1 MGVIDMFNDFV
12 KLIESESLPVEA
24 VAIADGDAII
34 AERHFV
40 PDQDRNIY
48 SHTKSYVSTAIGIA
62 IEDGLLSLDS
72 RLVDSFPEYVPS
84 DAQLLVDSFPEYVPS
99 DAQLLVD
106 SFPEYVP
113 SDAQLELGQ
122 ITLRHLLTMSSGFNH
137 AYLMNPDRRSGVG
150 APDYLRYMFSRRVEV
165 EPGSTFCYSSADSDL
180 AGRML
185 EQAAGMRL
193 GEYLY
198 GTIFSKLDQGWPVWE
213 CDPQGHPIA
222 GGGIYMS
229 LANML
234 KLGQVYLNDGTW
246 HGTRIVSESWVKQAS
261 GKQIDTPY
269 SNIWTCG
276 YGYQFWM
283 SPYEGAYRADGAY
296 GQITTVLPKQGLVV
310 AIQCPESGDFDN
322 IVRPALHEH
331 LLLPLTA

>member
-1 MGVIDMFNDFV
+1 MGIIDMFNDFV

-84 DAQLLVDSFPEYVPS
+84 DAQL
-99 DAQLLVD
+99 
-106 SFPEYVP
+106 
-113 SDAQLELGQ
+113 EL
-122 ITLRHLLTMSSGFNH
+122 
-137 AYLMNPDRRSGVG
+137 
-150 APDYLRYMFSRRVEV
+150 
-165 EPGSTFCYSSADSDL
+165 
-180 AGRML
+180 
-185 EQAAGMRL
+185 
-193 GEYLY
+193 
-198 GTIFSKLDQGWPVWE
+198 
-213 CDPQGHPIA
+213 
-222 GGGIYMS
+222 
-229 LANML
+229 
-234 KLGQVYLNDGTW
+234 
-246 HGTRIVSESWVKQAS
+246 
-261 GKQIDTPY
+261 
-269 SNIWTCG
+269 
-276 YGYQFWM
+276 
-283 SPYEGAYRADGAY
+283 

-322 IVRPALHEH
+322 IVRPALHEY

>member
-1 MGVIDMFNDFV
+1 MGSIDMFNDFV

-84 DAQLLVDSFPEYVPS
+84 DAQL
-99 DAQLLVD
+99 
-106 SFPEYVP
+106 
-113 SDAQLELGQ
+113 EL
-122 ITLRHLLTMSSGFNH
+122 
-137 AYLMNPDRRSGVG
+137 
-150 APDYLRYMFSRRVEV
+150 
-165 EPGSTFCYSSADSDL
+165 
-180 AGRML
+180 
-185 EQAAGMRL
+185 
-193 GEYLY
+193 
-198 GTIFSKLDQGWPVWE
+198 
-213 CDPQGHPIA
+213 
-222 GGGIYMS
+222 
-229 LANML
+229 
-234 KLGQVYLNDGTW
+234 
-246 HGTRIVSESWVKQAS
+246 
-261 GKQIDTPY
+261 
-269 SNIWTCG
+269 
-276 YGYQFWM
+276 
-283 SPYEGAYRADGAY
+283 

>member
-1 MGVIDMFNDFV
+1 MGAIDMFNDFV

-84 DAQLLVDSFPEYVPS
+84 DTQPE
-99 DAQLLVD
+99 L
-106 SFPEYVP
+106 
-113 SDAQLELGQ
+113 
-122 ITLRHLLTMSSGFNH
+122 
-137 AYLMNPDRRSGVG
+137 
-150 APDYLRYMFSRRVEV
+150 
-165 EPGSTFCYSSADSDL
+165 
-180 AGRML
+180 
-185 EQAAGMRL
+185 
-193 GEYLY
+193 
-198 GTIFSKLDQGWPVWE
+198 
-213 CDPQGHPIA
+213 
-222 GGGIYMS
+222 
-229 LANML
+229 
-234 KLGQVYLNDGTW
+234 
-246 HGTRIVSESWVKQAS
+246 
-261 GKQIDTPY
+261 
-269 SNIWTCG
+269 
-276 YGYQFWM
+276 
-283 SPYEGAYRADGAY
+283 

>member
-1 MGVIDMFNDFV
+1 MGAIDMFNDFV

-62 IEDGLLSLDS
+62 IEDGLLSLNS

-84 DAQLLVDSFPEYVPS
+84 DTQPE
-99 DAQLLVD
+99 L
-106 SFPEYVP
+106 
-113 SDAQLELGQ
+113 
-122 ITLRHLLTMSSGFNH
+122 
-137 AYLMNPDRRSGVG
+137 
-150 APDYLRYMFSRRVEV
+150 
-165 EPGSTFCYSSADSDL
+165 
-180 AGRML
+180 
-185 EQAAGMRL
+185 
-193 GEYLY
+193 
-198 GTIFSKLDQGWPVWE
+198 
-213 CDPQGHPIA
+213 
-222 GGGIYMS
+222 
-229 LANML
+229 
-234 KLGQVYLNDGTW
+234 
-246 HGTRIVSESWVKQAS
+246 
-261 GKQIDTPY
+261 
-269 SNIWTCG
+269 
-276 YGYQFWM
+276 
-283 SPYEGAYRADGAY
+283 

>member
-1 MGVIDMFNDFV
+1 MGAIDMFNDFV

-84 DAQLLVDSFPEYVPS
+84 DAQPE
-99 DAQLLVD
+99 L
-106 SFPEYVP
+106 
-113 SDAQLELGQ
+113 
-122 ITLRHLLTMSSGFNH
+122 
-137 AYLMNPDRRSGVG
+137 
-150 APDYLRYMFSRRVEV
+150 
-165 EPGSTFCYSSADSDL
+165 
-180 AGRML
+180 
-185 EQAAGMRL
+185 
-193 GEYLY
+193 
-198 GTIFSKLDQGWPVWE
+198 
-213 CDPQGHPIA
+213 
-222 GGGIYMS
+222 
-229 LANML
+229 
-234 KLGQVYLNDGTW
+234 
-246 HGTRIVSESWVKQAS
+246 
-261 GKQIDTPY
+261 
-269 SNIWTCG
+269 
-276 YGYQFWM
+276 
-283 SPYEGAYRADGAY
+283 
-296 GQITTVLPKQGLVV
+296 GQITTVLPNQGLVV

>member
-1 MGVIDMFNDFV
+1 MGAIDMFNDFV

-84 DAQLLVDSFPEYVPS
+84 DAQL
-99 DAQLLVD
+99 
-106 SFPEYVP
+106 
-113 SDAQLELGQ
+113 ELGQ

-150 APDYLRYMFSRRVEV
+150 APDYLRYMFSRRVEM

-180 AGRML
+180 AAACWSRLPACVLASICMARFFPSWIRVGLFGNVIRKVIRL
-185 EQAAGMRL
+185 QAAGSTCRL
-193 GEYLY
+193 
-198 GTIFSKLDQGWPVWE
+198 
-213 CDPQGHPIA
+213 
-222 GGGIYMS
+222 
-229 LANML
+229 
-234 KLGQVYLNDGTW
+234 
-246 HGTRIVSESWVKQAS
+246 
-261 GKQIDTPY
+261 QI
-269 SNIWTCG
+269 C
-276 YGYQFWM
+276 
-283 SPYEGAYRADGAY
+283 
-296 GQITTVLPKQGLVV
+296 
-310 AIQCPESGDFDN
+310 
-322 IVRPALHEH
+322 
-331 LLLPLTA
+331 

>member
-72 RLVDSFPEYVPS
+72 R
-84 DAQLLVDSFPEYVPS
+84 
-99 DAQLLVD
+99 LVD

-234 KLGQVYLNDGTW
+234 KLGQGLFGMMALGMARALSANRGSSRLPVSRSTL
-246 HGTRIVSESWVKQAS
+246 RIAIF
-261 GKQIDTPY
+261 GRG
-269 SNIWTCG
+269 G

-283 SPYEGAYRADGAY
+283 SPYDGGISCGWCVRSDYY
-296 GQITTVLPKQGLVV
+296 GFAEAGLVV

>member
-1 MGVIDMFNDFV
+1 MGAINMFNDFV

-84 DAQLLVDSFPEYVPS
+84 DAQL
-99 DAQLLVD
+99 
-106 SFPEYVP
+106 
-113 SDAQLELGQ
+113 ELDQ

-185 EQAAGMRL
+185 EQACLGM
-193 GEYLY
+193 
-198 GTIFSKLDQGWPVWE
+198 
-213 CDPQGHPIA
+213 
-222 GGGIYMS
+222 
-229 LANML
+229 
-234 KLGQVYLNDGTW
+234 
-246 HGTRIVSESWVKQAS
+246 
-261 GKQIDTPY
+261 
-269 SNIWTCG
+269 
-276 YGYQFWM
+276 
-283 SPYEGAYRADGAY
+283 
-296 GQITTVLPKQGLVV
+296 
-310 AIQCPESGDFDN
+310 
-322 IVRPALHEH
+322 
-331 LLLPLTA
+331 

>member
-84 DAQLLVDSFPEYVPS
+84 DAQL
-99 DAQLLVD
+99 
-106 SFPEYVP
+106 
-113 SDAQLELGQ
+113 EL
-122 ITLRHLLTMSSGFNH
+122 
-137 AYLMNPDRRSGVG
+137 
-150 APDYLRYMFSRRVEV
+150 
-165 EPGSTFCYSSADSDL
+165 
-180 AGRML
+180 
-185 EQAAGMRL
+185 
-193 GEYLY
+193 
-198 GTIFSKLDQGWPVWE
+198 
-213 CDPQGHPIA
+213 
-222 GGGIYMS
+222 
-229 LANML
+229 
-234 KLGQVYLNDGTW
+234 
-246 HGTRIVSESWVKQAS
+246 
-261 GKQIDTPY
+261 
-269 SNIWTCG
+269 
-276 YGYQFWM
+276 
-283 SPYEGAYRADGAY
+283 
-296 GQITTVLPKQGLVV
+296 GQITTVLPNQGFVV
-310 AIQCPESGDFDN
+310 ALQCPESGDFDN